1 LTTKIA
7 SWNVNSLHV
16 RLPQVLDF
24 LRTHQPDILALQ
36 ETKTTDALFP
46 VEAIESA
53 GYQVVFAGQKSYN
66 GVAVLARSAIADV
79 MTDLPGLDDPQRR
92 VLAVTVADLRVVDLY
107 IPNGQS
113 LDSDKF
119 LYKKRWLQCCGD
131 FLTQQLEQYPRLVV
145 LGDFNIA
152 PQLIDMHDPARWQ
165 DRIMCSE
172 FEQSWFQTRLDNGLL
187 DAVRFAAG
195 ETPLF
200 TWWDYRMNAYRR
212 HWGLRIDHI
221 LASHPLTAIDYGV
234 ETGCR
239 EHERPSDHAP
249 VWAKLSCSFS

>member
-1 LTTKIA
+1 LSTKIV

-24 LRTHQPDILALQ
+24 LTTHQPDVLALQ

-53 GYQVVFAGQKSYN
+53 GYQVVYAGQKSYN
-66 GVAVLARSAIADV
+66 GVAVLARSPITEV
-79 MTDLPGLDDPQRR
+79 ITDLPGLDDPQRR
-92 VLAVTVADLRVVDLY
+92 VLAVTIGDLRVVDLY

-119 LYKKRWLQCCGD
+119 QYKQRWLQACGD
-131 FLTQQLEQYPRLVV
+131 FLTEQLAQHPRLVV

-152 PQLIDMHDPARWQ
+152 PQGIDMHDPARWQ
-165 DRIMCSE
+165 GRIMCSDY
-172 FEQSWFQTRLDNGLL
+172 EQAWFQNRLNSGLC
-187 DAVRFAAG
+187 DVVRQQAG

-212 HWGLRIDHI
+212 GWGLRIDHV
-221 LASHPLTAIDYGV
+221 LASHALTAIDYGV
-234 ETGCR
+234 ETSYR
-239 EHERPSDHAP
+239 EHERPSDHVP
-249 VWAKLSCSFS
+249 IWVTFFYNS